1 MPLLAAKA
9 AGAPLYAAKRFINP
23 GPHKTASM
31 PLPKPPSSL
40 TLIEQFERGLAKVLA
55 ALLSVV
61 LTVGTAQLC
70 LATAQSLLRM
80 EQNWLAGGLL
90 NLLDQLLLLL
100 IGLEVLQNLAAYL
113 RDHSIHTELVVLT
126 ALTAVARKVIVMP
139 PGHDKDP
146 LALVAAG
153 IVIICLALAYTLLR
167 NKR

>member
-1 MPLLAAKA
+1 
-9 AGAPLYAAKRFINP
+9 
-23 GPHKTASM
+23 M
-31 PLPKPPSSL
+31 PLPQPPSSL

-70 LATAQSLLRM
+70 LETAQALLRT
-80 EQNWLAGGLL
+80 EQNWLEGGLIS
-90 NLLDQLLLLL
+90 LLDKLLLLL

-139 PGHDKDP
+139 PGPNKDP
-146 LALVAAG
+146 LALVGAG
-153 IVIICLALAYTLLR
+153 VLIVCLAISYTLLR